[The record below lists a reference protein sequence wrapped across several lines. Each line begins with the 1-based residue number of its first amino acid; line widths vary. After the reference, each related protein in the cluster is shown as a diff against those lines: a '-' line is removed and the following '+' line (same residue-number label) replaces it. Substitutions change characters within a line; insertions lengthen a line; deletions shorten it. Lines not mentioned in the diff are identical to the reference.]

1 MAIVKTNV
9 NDIVDKNYAEFDLGL
24 ICEEAYSSLKPLDM
38 VLYTLL
44 NNQHGLSV
52 KTTLN
57 GSKRFV
63 DSNGYIFVSIG
74 QEKLCKMLRTT
85 IPTLKAS
92 LKRLAN
98 VDLIQEVNVGNMKC
112 NRIYVGKLNR
122 TITLGDYMKNFNIST
137 DEEDAEITIRTTTVK
152 DIEDM
157 KKAPTEPPVEA
168 RRTCN
173 TDTSKKQNN
182 YTDNIPQNDK
192 TYNKNSYRNNCKNKG
207 VKLNPKI
214 HKGLSTKFLEYGT
227 EEELEISLKEVQG
240 NKFNDSYRELYNI
253 CLNDV
258 SGNKWSELSYI
269 SKVKV
274 LDYAKE
280 NELLIPSKWEI
291 DRE

>member
-1 MAIVKTNV
+1 MLKRVVIKEELVELTGDFRPAIILNQFIYWTERMKDTDRYIEEEIERASKE
-9 NDIVDKNYAEFDLGL
+9 DIKIDMDKSYGW
-24 ICEEAYSSLKPLDM
+24 IY
-38 VLYTLL
+38 
-44 NNQHGLSV
+44 
-52 KTTLN
+52 KTTDELN
-57 GSKRFV
+57 EEV
-63 DSNGYIFVSIG
+63 
-74 QEKLCKMLRTT
+74 MLGMS
-85 IPTLKAS
+85 A
-92 LKRLAN
+92 A
-98 VDLIQEVNVGNMKC
+98 
-112 NRIYVGKLNR
+112 
-122 TITLGDYMKNFNIST
+122 
-137 DEEDAEITIRTTTVK
+137 TIRKYIKQLIDAGYLKERKNPKYKWDKTMQYRV
-152 DIEDM
+152 DIYKVQLELAKLGYALEGYKLLPNIQIVQEDS

-182 YTDNIPQNDK
+182 SITNISQSDK

>member
-1 MAIVKTNV
+1 MLKRVVIKEELVELTGDYRPAIILNQFIYWSERIK
-9 NDIVDKNYAEFDLGL
+9 DVDKYIN
-24 ICEEAYSSLKPLDM
+24 EETERALKDNLEVNID
-38 VLYTLL
+38 T
-44 NNQHGLSV
+44 
-52 KTTLN
+52 
-57 GSKRFV
+57 
-63 DSNGYIFVSIG
+63 SNGWIYKSSEELNEEI
-74 QEKLCKMLRTT
+74 MLGMSV
-85 IPTLKAS
+85 A
-92 LKRLAN
+92 
-98 VDLIQEVNVGNMKC
+98 
-112 NRIYVGKLNR
+112 
-122 TITLGDYMKNFNIST
+122 
-137 DEEDAEITIRTTTVK
+137 TIRKYIKQLVDAGYLKQRKNPKYKWDKTIQYRV
-152 DIEDM
+152 DIYKIQLDLAKLRYALEGYKLLPNIQIHEDM
-157 KKAPTEPPVEA
+157 KKAPTIPPVEA

-240 NKFNDSYRELYNI
+240 NKFNSSYKELYNI